1 MISLKPYKGIRRS
14 FLLLLIPI
22 LVFCIYSAQLK
33 WSDFFPQEYGM
44 GLIKKFFAAALEPA
58 LDYQDPDMPESAPP
72 FSHKIGEALWNT
84 LQYAVCAISLSLPV
98 GLLLGFL
105 SSKSWWPLHSNSVV
119 KRFTLAVVH
128 RIARTTTTAGRS
140 VHEILWALIFIT
152 ALGTSPMAVI
162 VALSIPYSCSL
173 AKVFSEML
181 DEQPSY
187 AKTYLHSLGGGFFVS
202 WFYGIF
208 TISLTDLVSYSL
220 YRFECA
226 IRSAAILGFVGIS
239 TIGLHIETAFED
251 NYYNELWTLLY
262 ALLALILIVERS
274 SHYIR
279 KSMTHYPSAKQL
291 PDDISPSSLYRV
303 QPKRWLLKISAVFI
317 IGLTTISWTTGEPLF
332 SKLSWEQR
340 MSNLDRFLSDQITPY
355 PVQKSGDWSDALPWA
370 KQLFLEQGIEASL
383 QTLYIGTAAMILAFL
398 LGLIT
403 LPWSSKSLN
412 EEKPYGIYAG
422 NNRALNLFHQLV
434 SLFLRALFIL
444 CRSMPEFLLAFL
456 LLQML
461 GPTAWPLILGLA
473 IHNYGIIG
481 RLGGEL
487 TDHSDL
493 NHTKVQLAQGG
504 SRLQGYLFSILPSYF
519 NRMLLYFFY
528 RWETCIRDATVLGLL
543 GISSLGFLIDEARAR
558 DNYDE
563 WFFFILLSACIVM
576 LGDLASEIVR
586 NRLRNHNLQS

>member
-119 KRFTLAVVH
+119 KRFILAVVH
-128 RIARTTTTAGRS
+128 RIARTITTAGRS

-279 KSMTHYPSAKQL
+279 KSMTDYPSAKHL

-340 MSNLDRFLSDQITPY
+340 MSNLDRFLSEQITPY

-576 LGDLASEIVR
+576 IGDLASEIVR
-586 NRLRNHNLQS
+586 NRLRNHNLRS